1 MNAHT
6 SVGPLDRAARVYIAG
21 HRGLVGSALL
31 RTFAGAGFT
40 NLLVRSR
47 AELDLTDRAATFDFV
62 LESRP
67 QVVID
72 AAARVGGILANDTY
86 PADFLSENLQ
96 IQVNLLDAA
105 VAARVPRL
113 LFLGSSCIYPKLA
126 PQPIPES
133 ALLTGPLEP
142 TNDAY
147 AIAKIAGILAVQAVR
162 RQHGLPWI
170 SAMPT
175 NLYGPGDNFSPSG
188 SHLLPALIRRYDEAK
203 ASGAPNVT
211 NWGTGTPRRELLHVD
226 DLASAC
232 LYLLE
237 HFDGPTHVN
246 VGTGIDHTIG
256 EIAEMVASAVGYS
269 GETRWDPSKPDGTPR
284 KLLDVSVLREAGW
297 RPSIAL
303 RDGIEATVAWY
314 REHAGTV
321 RQSSATPRC
330 RCDARC
336 SERDGP
342 ASLPNWTGN
351 AISCANCN
359 RIGSVPC
366 SMSGPIRGSTPGVCA
381 ARASRAASSRSS
393 RCPGPLPSCSAA
405 PPRTRCGNA
414 GAVRWAMSMEPSR
427 STSPATRAPAVPS
440 CRC

>member
-1 MNAHT
+1 MDRQADGRRSEMSAVS
-6 SVGPLDRAARVYIAG
+6 SVGPLDRSAPVYIAG

-31 RTFAGAGFT
+31 RRFSDEGFG

-47 AELDLTDRAATFDFV
+47 SELDLTDRAATFDFV
-62 LESRP
+62 LETRP
-67 QVVID
+67 AVVID
-72 AAARVGGILANDTY
+72 AAARVGGILANSTY

-105 VAARVPRL
+105 LAARVPRL
-113 LFLGSSCIYPKLA
+113 LFLGSSCIYPKLS

-147 AIAKIAGILAVQAVR
+147 AIAKIAGILQVQAVR

-175 NLYGPGDNFSPSG
+175 NLYGPGDNFSPAG

-203 ASGAPNVT
+203 ANGAPEVT

-226 DLASAC
+226 DLAGAC

-246 VGTGIDHTIG
+246 VGTGVDHTIR
-256 EIAEMVASAVGYS
+256 EIADMVAAAVGYD
-269 GETRWDPSKPDGTPR
+269 GETRWDSTKPDGTPR

-297 RPSIAL
+297 RPAISL
-303 RDGIEATVAWY
+303 REGIEATVAWY
-314 REHAGTV
+314 RE
-321 RQSSATPRC
+321 
-330 RCDARC
+330 
-336 SERDGP
+336 
-342 ASLPNWTGN
+342 N
-351 AISCANCN
+351 AAA
-359 RIGSVPC
+359 
-366 SMSGPIRGSTPGVCA
+366 IRP
-381 ARASRAASSRSS
+381 
-393 RCPGPLPSCSAA
+393 
-405 PPRTRCGNA
+405 
-414 GAVRWAMSMEPSR
+414 
-427 STSPATRAPAVPS
+427 
-440 CRC
+440 

>member
-1 MNAHT
+1 MNAVS
-6 SVGPLDRAARVYIAG
+6 SVGPLDRSAPVYIAG

-31 RTFAGAGFT
+31 RRFSDEGFG

-47 AELDLTDRAATFDFV
+47 SELDLTDRAATFDFV
-62 LESRP
+62 LETRP
-67 QVVID
+67 AVVID
-72 AAARVGGILANDTY
+72 AAARVGGILANSTY

-105 VAARVPRL
+105 LAARVPRL
-113 LFLGSSCIYPKLA
+113 LFLGSSCIYPKLS

-147 AIAKIAGILAVQAVR
+147 AIAKIAGILQVQAVR

-175 NLYGPGDNFSPSG
+175 NLYGPGDNFSPAG

-203 ASGAPNVT
+203 ANGAPEVT

-226 DLASAC
+226 DLAGAC

-246 VGTGIDHTIG
+246 VGTGVDHTIR
-256 EIAEMVASAVGYS
+256 EIADMVAAAVGYD
-269 GETRWDPSKPDGTPR
+269 GETRWDSTKPDGTPR

-297 RPSIAL
+297 RPAISL
-303 RDGIEATVAWY
+303 REGIEATVAWY
-314 REHAGTV
+314 RENAAAV
-321 RQSSATPRC
+321 RQ
-330 RCDARC
+330 
-336 SERDGP
+336 
-342 ASLPNWTGN
+342 
-351 AISCANCN
+351 
-359 RIGSVPC
+359 
-366 SMSGPIRGSTPGVCA
+366 
-381 ARASRAASSRSS
+381 
-393 RCPGPLPSCSAA
+393 
-405 PPRTRCGNA
+405 
-414 GAVRWAMSMEPSR
+414 
-427 STSPATRAPAVPS
+427 
-440 CRC
+440 